1 MSILSTLSFPTLT
14 AARTVVKKVHMQH
27 YREDQVTDRQA
38 DMIIE
43 SLGLETIN
51 KMLKFMTDK
60 GSKI

>member
-1 MSILSTLSFPTLT
+1 MSILSTLSFPTLA